1 MIVQEYLRRLLKD
14 KARLRKWKRIM
25 IALSCIVVVCTV
37 YALSLPAQTLA
48 CDKEEHTHTAE
59 CYDEN
64 NELICEK
71 EEHTHTDDCNKQE
84 EVNEQEEV
92 VKDEPETINNEQVSQ
107 ESEEETTTTTT
118 TETTTQPFDLSSEA
132 NKGKITDIQFTYKK
146 DGVVVKP
153 NQSVDVSKHDD
164 LSMTYKLW
172 FEGIPATTLKQCG
185 GIIKYQLPEGFKIR
199 KEIQNKNIVEG
210 KDILGTMNVNTAG
223 LVTITYNQ
231 QFLSRLQENETLTGS
246 FNVDAQ
252 IDINKIDSSTGKVTI
267 TTPKGNIT
275 LNYGLDYKEHYGSV
289 SVDKSCKKEA
299 TSDYIKYTI
308 TLTAGD
314 DGCQNVYV
322 VDQFTQNKD
331 LVNYEGINK
340 SKTPLKPKPSEDN
353 YQPSEDNYQP
363 YEDRNTAIQGTIY
376 KTNVPTSDQ
385 EIPDEVTNIT
395 NPESFVWYIATME
408 PNEVRTLTYYVK
420 LIDTTENLYNKQYD
434 IVNNAQVYSKQDN
447 SSQVYSKGNK
457 VSTFK
462 PTIIIDTNVMKKNIV
477 TQNGND
483 YIKEDGNYLVNYQ
496 IEFNYGSENNNCS
509 IKEFQFRDSLDSD
522 IYTDSKMLPY
532 ISFVEDSV
540 VLHVKKAEETGYTD
554 YSGSHITVGWAKGN
568 DTYSTTYKE
577 DSTRFK
583 VYELNNKSITINPGD
598 SYYVTYTLKIKP
610 EVYAAMQSNSVT
622 IKNRYFSYS
631 RDKLLNKVFND
642 KLNLHER
649 KWVEKSVAEPT
660 TAEKTVDMD
669 GTKYNNQ
676 LKVDTSAEQSFKVP
690 AGSYKYTVNI
700 NKTDKDK
707 TDGKFNITNV
717 TLTDT
722 FDKDTLDK
730 DVMKYVGYMKIT
742 AYDTDD
748 RVVGT
753 KWINIDK
760 QQSFSLKLYDIGW
773 RDNCYS
779 YKLEYYAT
787 PNDLSSLTSAKVNNT
802 FSLNGDVKRGV
813 DGEIFR
819 FTNVNSSSEVTLEG
833 SYNLKV
839 NKQAWYYEKPKQN
852 ATEWQ
857 NGMHYW
863 VIEVNGSKIRAGTQI
878 KDEINDV
885 LEKDEISSYLHKDS
899 LVGVYKGDLKNLSDY
914 KTIEEL
920 PESLRVGKEYY
931 KADYTNN
938 KGFTGEN
945 NYSELVLT
953 TEKDFNLQDNEKIYI
968 VVRTEPQELPSELPK
983 DYRATF
989 KYKNEVEIKHKGD
1002 ADFTKVNDAT
1012 QELYGGNYILKELG
1026 QTFEYKNGKYTNIFK
1041 GKDTDNPESK
1051 IVKNKLIGNGI
1062 YASWA
1067 FKVNYGGDL
1076 NGDYRVLETI
1086 PDGMELS
1093 YIRIKWTGKSA
1104 KDITSQTITDLGD
1117 WEKHTIAAPDDDN
1130 SNIETTYY
1138 VKGKQALIQLGKF
1151 KGIHGRD
1158 DYSVDVQVV
1167 CRVTD
1172 PDVLLGGETKTFNNK
1187 VMLQS
1192 ADGKKDYVSANADA
1206 TMSKTI
1212 LSKTNNFES
1221 KESQVSSNITYTIT
1235 ANEYGQTLLKN
1246 TTDKLTLVDKMSK
1259 NLILDPDSIKAK
1271 NIKDNS
1277 DVEIERKYD
1286 PETNKL
1292 EIQIPDSTPVRIT
1305 YSCKVKVAPGE
1316 DNETSVSN
1324 NVHWKNYAQTG
1335 GANDKIEHF
1344 GYNLNA
1350 SGTTETEPHPRLKI
1364 LKYDDTLKHLSGA
1377 KFEINECELV
1387 NDKIQ
1392 YKSPVN
1398 STTAISDD
1406 DGTVTIKTS
1415 EYQMKF
1421 NTIYEV
1427 KETKTVD
1434 GYILDNTPYY
1444 IMRAKKESNGDYSE
1458 YVKKYIDYQD
1468 KRDKHYS
1475 IAYDKD
1481 YFVVEIYNA
1490 QKGITVKKEFR
1501 NYAAETDKNPV
1512 SGTYKFGLYNN
1523 ADGTGTPSDTIEIKY
1538 RPGETGVKSAKFKNP
1553 IDLNQTYYVFEIGQ
1567 NNQPIKAS
1575 DGEATI
1581 NSMQYKVVYN
1591 NETNSTETNSAKVGE
1606 TVIVTNKSRTKIL
1619 PSTGS
1624 MGTLIYRLLGATLVV
1639 ASLICLSN
1647 INKNNRKEKRR
1658 KR

>member
-37 YALSLPAQTLA
+37 YALSLPAQTLT

-92 VKDEPETINNEQVSQ
+92 VKDEPETQNDDEQVSQ

-118 TETTTQPFDLSSEA
+118 TETTTEPFDLSSEA

-185 GIIKYQLPEGFKIR
+185 GIMSYKLPEGFTIKKSID
-199 KEIQNKNIVEG
+199 KNITSGSDV
-210 KDILGTMNVNTAG
+210 IGTMNVSTDG
-223 LVTITYNQ
+223 LVTIKYYDTYLKGLNDNQ
-231 QFLSRLQENETLTGS
+231 TLTGN
-246 FNVDAQ
+246 FEVDAQ
-252 IDINKIDSSTGKVTI
+252 IDINKINSSTGKVTI
-267 TTPKGNIT
+267 ITPKGDIT

-289 SVDKSCKKEA
+289 SVDKSCKKET

-322 VDQFTQNKD
+322 VDQFTKGKE
-331 LVNYEGINK
+331 LVEYVDINLTESTLYANPDK
-340 SKTPLKPKPSEDN
+340 
-353 YQPSEDNYQP
+353 QQP
-363 YEDRNTAIQGTIY
+363 YETRKTATKGTIY
-376 KTNVPTSDQ
+376 KTNLPSPDQ
-385 EIPDEVTNIT
+385 EIPNAVTSIT
-395 NPESFVWYIATME
+395 DPESFVWKIEKMN

-532 ISFVEDSV
+532 ISFVENSI
-540 VLHVKKAEETGYTD
+540 VLHVKKAGETEYTD

-568 DTYSTTYKE
+568 DNCSTYKE
-577 DSTRFK
+577 DSTRFN
-583 VYELNNKSITINPGD
+583 VYELNNQPITINPGD

-717 TLTDT
+717 TLADA
-722 FDKDTLDK
+722 LDNK

-748 RVVGT
+748 RVVET
-753 KWINIDK
+753 KWVNIDK
-760 QQSFSLKLYDIGW
+760 QQNFSLRLSDIDW
-773 RDNCYS
+773 TKNCYS
-779 YKLEYYAT
+779 YTFEYYAT
-787 PNDLSSLTSAKVNNT
+787 PNDLSFLTSAKVNNT

-885 LEKDEISSYLHKDS
+885 LKKDEISSYLHKDS

-914 KTIEEL
+914 KKIEDL
-920 PESLRVGKEYY
+920 PVNLKIGEEYY

-938 KGFTGEN
+938 KGFTGGN

-953 TEKDFNLQDNEKIYI
+953 TKKDFNLQDNEKIYI
-968 VVRTEPQELPSELPK
+968 VVRTEPQELPSELPE

-1002 ADFTKVNDAT
+1002 TDFTKVNDAT

-1026 QTFEYKNGKYTNIFK
+1026 QTFEFKNGKYTNISK

-1051 IVKNKLIGNGI
+1051 IVKDKLIGNGI

-1117 WEKHTIAAPDDDN
+1117 DWKVNTIAAPDDDN
-1130 SNIETTYY
+1130 SNITTTYY

-1158 DYSVDVQVV
+1158 NYSVDVQVV

-1187 VMLQS
+1187 VTLQS

-1221 KESQVSSNITYTIT
+1221 KENQVSSNITYTIT

-1324 NVHWKNYAQTG
+1324 NIHWKNYAQTG

-1350 SGTTETEPHPRLKI
+1350 SGTTETETHPQLKI

-1398 STTAISDD
+1398 STTAISGAN
-1406 DGTVTIKTS
+1406 GTVTIPTDKF
-1415 EYQMKF
+1415 QMDF

-1427 KETKTVD
+1427 KEIKTID

-1444 IMRAKKESNGDYSE
+1444 IMRAKKGSNGDYSE

-1501 NYAAETDKNPV
+1501 NNAAETDKNPV

-1523 ADGTGTPSDTIEIKY
+1523 ADGTGTPLDTIEIKY
-1538 RPGETGVKSAKFKNP
+1538 RPGETGVKSAKFKNQT
-1553 IDLNQTYYVFEIGQ
+1553 LNTDYYVFELDQ
-1567 NNQPIKAS
+1567 NDKPIKAS

-1591 NETNSTETNSAKVGE
+1591 NETNSTKTNNAKVGE

>member
-1 MIVQEYLRRLLKD
+1 
-14 KARLRKWKRIM
+14 M

-37 YALSLPAQTLA
+37 YALSLPAQTLT
-48 CDKEEHTHTAE
+48 CDKEEHTHAAE

-64 NELICEK
+64 NELVCEK

-92 VKDEPETINNEQVSQ
+92 VEDEPETINNEQVSQ

-118 TETTTQPFDLSSEA
+118 TETTTEPFDLSSEA

-153 NQSVDVSKHDD
+153 NQSVNVSKHDD

-185 GIIKYQLPEGFKIR
+185 GIMSYKLPEGFTIKKSID
-199 KEIQNKNIVEG
+199 KNITSGSDV
-210 KDILGTMNVNTAG
+210 IGTMNVSTDG
-223 LVTITYNQ
+223 LVTIKYYDTYLKGLNDNQ
-231 QFLSRLQENETLTGS
+231 TLTGN
-246 FNVDAQ
+246 FEVDAQ
-252 IDINKIDSSTGKVTI
+252 IDINKINSSTGKVTI
-267 TTPKGNIT
+267 TTPKGDIT

-289 SVDKSCKKEA
+289 SVDKSCKKET

-322 VDQFTQNKD
+322 VDQFTKGKE
-331 LVNYEGINK
+331 LVEYVDINI
-340 SKTPLKPKPSEDN
+340 SETPLNGSVNK
-353 YQPSEDNYQP
+353 QQP
-363 YEDRNTAIQGTIY
+363 YETRNTTIQGKIY
-376 KTNVPTSDQ
+376 KTDAPSSDQ
-385 EIPDEVTNIT
+385 TIPDAVTNIT
-395 NPESFVWYIATME
+395 NPESFVWKIDEMN
-408 PNEVRTLTYYVK
+408 PNEVRKLTYYVK
-420 LIDTTENLYNKQYD
+420 LIDTTENLYQIKKD
-434 IVNNAQVYSKQDN
+434 VVNNAQVYSKREG
-447 SSQVYSKGNK
+447 SSQVYSKDHK
-457 VSTFK
+457 ESTFT
-462 PTIIIDTNVMKKNIV
+462 PTIIIDTSVMKKNIV
-477 TQNGND
+477 KQDDNKD
-483 YIKEDGNYLVNYQ
+483 YKKDNDGNYLVNYQ
-496 IEFNYGSENNNCS
+496 IEFNYGLNNNVS
-509 IKEFQFRDSLDSD
+509 IKGFQFADYLDYVD
-522 IYTDSKMLPY
+522 DYDFKTDSKMLPY
-532 ISFVEDSV
+532 ISFVENSI
-540 VLHVKKAEETGYTD
+540 VLHVKTAGESGYKEYKGND
-554 YSGSHITVGWAKGN
+554 ISVKWAKGN
-568 DTYSTTYKE
+568 DTYTTTYNE
-577 DSTRFK
+577 NSTRFK

-610 EVYAAMQSNSVT
+610 EVYAAMQSNSVN
-622 IKNRYFSYS
+622 IKNRYYTYS
-631 RDKLLNKVFND
+631 TDKELNKIGNTD
-642 KLNLHER
+642 LTLSEY
-649 KWVEKSVAEPT
+649 KWVDKDVAKPT
-660 TAEKTVDMD
+660 TSEETINMD
-669 GTKYNNQ
+669 GKKYNNQ
-676 LKVDTSAEQSFKVP
+676 FNEDTSAEQSFKVP

-717 TLTDT
+717 TLADA
-722 FDKDTLDK
+722 LDNK

-742 AYDTDD
+742 AYNTDD
-748 RVVGT
+748 RVDET
-753 KWINIDK
+753 KWVNIDK
-760 QQSFSLKLYDIGW
+760 QQNFSLRLSDIDW
-773 RDNCYS
+773 TKNCYS
-779 YKLEYYAT
+779 YTFEYYAT
-787 PNDLSSLTSAKVNNT
+787 PNDLSSLTSVKVNNT

-885 LEKDEISSYLHKDS
+885 LEKDKISSYLHKDS

-914 KTIEEL
+914 KKIEDL
-920 PESLRVGKEYY
+920 PVNLKIGEEYY

-938 KGFTGEN
+938 KGFTGGN

-968 VVRTEPQELPSELPK
+968 VVRTEPQELPSELPE

-1002 ADFTKVNDAT
+1002 KDFTKVNDAT

-1026 QTFEYKNGKYTNIFK
+1026 QTFEFKNGKYTNISK

-1051 IVKNKLIGNGI
+1051 IVKDKLIGNGI

-1117 WEKHTIAAPDDDN
+1117 DWKVNTIAAPDDDN
-1130 SNIETTYY
+1130 SNITTTYY

-1187 VMLQS
+1187 VTLQS

-1350 SGTTETEPHPRLKI
+1350 SGTTETETHPQLKI

-1398 STTAISDD
+1398 STTAISGAN
-1406 DGTVTIKTS
+1406 GTVTIPTDKF
-1415 EYQMKF
+1415 QMDF

-1427 KETKTVD
+1427 KEIKTID

-1501 NYAAETDKNPV
+1501 NNAAETDKNPV

-1523 ADGTGTPSDTIEIKY
+1523 ADGTGTPLDTIEIKY
-1538 RPGETGVKSAKFKNP
+1538 RPGETGVKSAKFKNQT
-1553 IDLNQTYYVFEIGQ
+1553 LNTDYYVFELDQ
-1567 NNQPIKAS
+1567 NDKPIKAS

-1581 NSMQYKVVYN
+1581 NSMQYKVVYK
-1591 NETNSTETNSAKVGE
+1591 NETDSTKTNNAKVGE

>member
-1 MIVQEYLRRLLKD
+1 
-14 KARLRKWKRIM
+14 M

-37 YALSLPAQTLA
+37 YALSLPAQTLT

-787 PNDLSSLTSAKVNNT
+787 PNDLSL
-802 FSLNGDVKRGV
+802 
-813 DGEIFR
+813 
-819 FTNVNSSSEVTLEG
+819 
-833 SYNLKV
+833 
-839 NKQAWYYEKPKQN
+839 
-852 ATEWQ
+852 
-857 NGMHYW
+857 
-863 VIEVNGSKIRAGTQI
+863 
-878 KDEINDV
+878 
-885 LEKDEISSYLHKDS
+885 
-899 LVGVYKGDLKNLSDY
+899 
-914 KTIEEL
+914 
-920 PESLRVGKEYY
+920 
-931 KADYTNN
+931 
-938 KGFTGEN
+938 
-945 NYSELVLT
+945 
-953 TEKDFNLQDNEKIYI
+953 LQ
-968 VVRTEPQELPSELPK
+968 
-983 DYRATF
+983 
-989 KYKNEVEIKHKGD
+989 
-1002 ADFTKVNDAT
+1002 
-1012 QELYGGNYILKELG
+1012 
-1026 QTFEYKNGKYTNIFK
+1026 
-1041 GKDTDNPESK
+1041 
-1051 IVKNKLIGNGI
+1051 
-1062 YASWA
+1062 
-1067 FKVNYGGDL
+1067 
-1076 NGDYRVLETI
+1076 
-1086 PDGMELS
+1086 
-1093 YIRIKWTGKSA
+1093 
-1104 KDITSQTITDLGD
+1104 
-1117 WEKHTIAAPDDDN
+1117 
-1130 SNIETTYY
+1130 
-1138 VKGKQALIQLGKF
+1138 
-1151 KGIHGRD
+1151 
-1158 DYSVDVQVV
+1158 VQ
-1167 CRVTD
+1167 
-1172 PDVLLGGETKTFNNK
+1172 K
-1187 VMLQS
+1187 
-1192 ADGKKDYVSANADA
+1192 
-1206 TMSKTI
+1206 
-1212 LSKTNNFES
+1212 
-1221 KESQVSSNITYTIT
+1221 
-1235 ANEYGQTLLKN
+1235 
-1246 TTDKLTLVDKMSK
+1246 
-1259 NLILDPDSIKAK
+1259 
-1271 NIKDNS
+1271 
-1277 DVEIERKYD
+1277 
-1286 PETNKL
+1286 
-1292 EIQIPDSTPVRIT
+1292 
-1305 YSCKVKVAPGE
+1305 
-1316 DNETSVSN
+1316 
-1324 NVHWKNYAQTG
+1324 
-1335 GANDKIEHF
+1335 
-1344 GYNLNA
+1344 
-1350 SGTTETEPHPRLKI
+1350 
-1364 LKYDDTLKHLSGA
+1364 
-1377 KFEINECELV
+1377 
-1387 NDKIQ
+1387 
-1392 YKSPVN
+1392 
-1398 STTAISDD
+1398 
-1406 DGTVTIKTS
+1406 
-1415 EYQMKF
+1415 
-1421 NTIYEV
+1421 
-1427 KETKTVD
+1427 
-1434 GYILDNTPYY
+1434 
-1444 IMRAKKESNGDYSE
+1444 
-1458 YVKKYIDYQD
+1458 
-1468 KRDKHYS
+1468 
-1475 IAYDKD
+1475 
-1481 YFVVEIYNA
+1481 
-1490 QKGITVKKEFR
+1490 
-1501 NYAAETDKNPV
+1501 
-1512 SGTYKFGLYNN
+1512 
-1523 ADGTGTPSDTIEIKY
+1523 
-1538 RPGETGVKSAKFKNP
+1538 
-1553 IDLNQTYYVFEIGQ
+1553 
-1567 NNQPIKAS
+1567 
-1575 DGEATI
+1575 
-1581 NSMQYKVVYN
+1581 
-1591 NETNSTETNSAKVGE
+1591 
-1606 TVIVTNKSRTKIL
+1606 
-1619 PSTGS
+1619 
-1624 MGTLIYRLLGATLVV
+1624 
-1639 ASLICLSN
+1639 
-1647 INKNNRKEKRR
+1647 
-1658 KR
+1658 

>member
-1 MIVQEYLRRLLKD
+1 MQEYLRRLLKD

-37 YALSLPAQTLA
+37 YALSLPAQTFA

-92 VKDEPETINNEQVSQ
+92 VEDEPETINNEQVSQ

-118 TETTTQPFDLSSEA
+118 ETITEPFDLSSEA

-172 FEGIPATTLKQCG
+172 FEGIPATTLKQCA
-185 GIIKYQLPEGFKIR
+185 GIMSYKLPEGFTIKKSID
-199 KEIQNKNIVEG
+199 KNITSGSDV
-210 KDILGTMNVNTAG
+210 IGTMNVSTDG
-223 LVTITYNQ
+223 LVTIKYYDTYLKGLNDNQ
-231 QFLSRLQENETLTGS
+231 TLTGN
-246 FNVDAQ
+246 FEVDAQ
-252 IDINKIDSSTGKVTI
+252 IDINKINSSTGKVTI
-267 TTPKGNIT
+267 TTPKGDIT

-289 SVDKSCKKEA
+289 SVDKSCKKET

-322 VDQFTQNKD
+322 VDQFTKGKE
-331 LVNYEGINK
+331 LVEYVDINLTESTLYANPDK
-340 SKTPLKPKPSEDN
+340 
-353 YQPSEDNYQP
+353 QQP
-363 YEDRNTAIQGTIY
+363 YETRKTATKGTIY
-376 KTNVPTSDQ
+376 KTNLPSPDQ
-385 EIPDEVTNIT
+385 EIPNAVTSIT
-395 NPESFVWYIATME
+395 DPESFVWKIEKMN

-420 LIDTTENLYNKQYD
+420 LIDTTENLYNKQCD

-462 PTIIIDTNVMKKNIV
+462 PTIIIDTNVMKKNVV

-532 ISFVEDSV
+532 ISFVENSI
-540 VLHVKKAEETGYTD
+540 VLHVKKAGETEYTD

-568 DTYSTTYKE
+568 DNYSTYKE
-577 DSTRFK
+577 DSTRFN
-583 VYELNNKSITINPGD
+583 VYELNNQPITINPGD

-717 TLTDT
+717 TLADA
-722 FDKDTLDK
+722 LDNK

-748 RVVGT
+748 RVVET
-753 KWINIDK
+753 KWVNIDK
-760 QQSFSLKLYDIGW
+760 QQNFSLRLSDIDW
-773 RDNCYS
+773 TKNCYS
-779 YKLEYYAT
+779 YTFEYYAT

-914 KTIEEL
+914 KKIEDL
-920 PESLRVGKEYY
+920 PVNLKIGEEYY

-938 KGFTGEN
+938 KGFTGGN

-968 VVRTEPQELPSELPK
+968 VVRTEPQELPSELPE

-1002 ADFTKVNDAT
+1002 KDFTKVNDAT

-1026 QTFEYKNGKYTNIFK
+1026 QTFEFKNGKYTNISK

-1051 IVKNKLIGNGI
+1051 IVKDKLIGNGI

-1104 KDITSQTITDLGD
+1104 KNITSQTITDLGD
-1117 WEKHTIAAPDDDN
+1117 DWKENTITAPDDDN
-1130 SNIETTYY
+1130 SNITTTYY
-1138 VKGKQALIQLGKF
+1138 VNGKQALIQLGAF
-1151 KGIHGRD
+1151 QGIHARD

-1172 PDVLLGGETKTFNNK
+1172 PDVLLGGKTKTFTNE

-1192 ADGKKDYVSANADA
+1192 PDGTKDYVSANASA
-1206 TMSKTI
+1206 EISKIKI
-1212 LSKTNNFES
+1212 LDKTNIHNDKS
-1221 KESQVSSNITYTIT
+1221 PKIDYTIT

-1246 TTDKLTLVDKMSK
+1246 TTDKLTLVDDLSP
-1259 NLILDPDSIKAK
+1259 NLVLDPDSIKAK
-1271 NIKDNS
+1271 NIKNNI
-1277 DVEIERKYD
+1277 DVPIEIKYD
-1286 PETNKL
+1286 PEKNIL
-1292 EIQIPDSTPVRIT
+1292 EIQIPDGTPVQIQ
-1305 YSCKVKVAPGE
+1305 YSCKVKAAPNTE
-1316 DNETSVSN
+1316 IPLVSN
-1324 NVHWKNYAQTG
+1324 RVYWKNYAQTG
-1335 GANDKIEHF
+1335 GVNNEIKQFSYD
-1344 GYNLNA
+1344 LNA
-1350 SGTTETEPHPRLKI
+1350 SGTTETETHPQLKI
-1364 LKYDDTLKHLSGA
+1364 IKYDDTLKRLSGA
-1377 KFEINECELV
+1377 EFEIHECKLENKEIKHTSKNPITV
-1387 NDKIQ
+1387 T
-1392 YKSPVN
+1392 SG
-1398 STTAISDD
+1398 A
-1406 DGTVTIKTS
+1406 DGTVTIPTDKFP
-1415 EYQMKF
+1415 MDF

-1427 KETKTVD
+1427 KETKPVD
-1434 GYILDNTPYY
+1434 GYILDDTPYY
-1444 IMRAKKESNGDYSE
+1444 IMRVKKEDSGNDYSDDVKE
-1458 YVKKYIDYQD
+1458 YIKIAYQNS
-1468 KRDKHYS
+1468 KDKHY
-1475 IAYDKD
+1475 IVAYDKD
-1481 YFVVEIYNA
+1481 YFLVKIYNA
-1490 QKGITVKKEFR
+1490 QQGITVQKAFT
-1501 NYAAETDKNPV
+1501 NNAAETKYNPV
-1512 SGTYKFGLYNN
+1512 SGIYRFGLYDN
-1523 ADGTGTPSDTIEIKY
+1523 AEGSGNALEIIEIKY
-1538 RPGETGVKSAKFKNP
+1538 DPGDTETKSAKFKNP
-1553 IDLNQTYYVFEIGQ
+1553 IDLTKDYYVFEMGQ

-1575 DGEATI
+1575 DDEATI
-1581 NSMQYKVVYN
+1581 NSMQYKVVYK
-1591 NETNSTETNSAKVGE
+1591 NETDSTKTNNAKVGE

-1624 MGTLIYRLLGATLVV
+1624 IGTLIYRLLGATLVV
-1639 ASLICLSN
+1639 VSVICLSN
-1647 INKNNRKEKRR
+1647 INKNNRKGNRR
-1658 KR
+1658 KI

>member
-1 MIVQEYLRRLLKD
+1 
-14 KARLRKWKRIM
+14 M

-37 YALSLPAQTLA
+37 YALSLPAQTFA
-48 CDKEEHTHTAE
+48 CDKEEHTHTEE

-64 NELICEK
+64 NQLICDK
-71 EEHTHTDDCNKQE
+71 EEHTHNEDCNKQE

-92 VKDEPETINNEQVSQ
+92 VKDEPETQNKDEQVSQ
-107 ESEEETTTTTT
+107 VSEDEVETTTTTTT
-118 TETTTQPFDLSSEA
+118 TETTTTEPFDLSSEA
-132 NKGKITDIQFTYKK
+132 NKGKITNVQFTYKK

-153 NQSVDVSKHDD
+153 GQSVDMNTQDD

-172 FEGIPATTLKQCG
+172 FKDIPATTLKECG
-185 GIIKYQLPEGFKIR
+185 GIMSYKLPEGFTIKNSID
-199 KEIQNKNIVEG
+199 KNITSGSDV
-210 KDILGTMNVNTAG
+210 IGTMNVSTDG
-223 LVTITYNQ
+223 LVTIKYYDTYLKGLNDNQ
-231 QFLSRLQENETLTGS
+231 TLTGD
-246 FNVDAQ
+246 FEVDAL

-275 LNYGLDYKEHYGSV
+275 LNYGLDYKEHYESV
-289 SVDKSCKKEA
+289 SVDKKCEKEA

-322 VDQFTQNKD
+322 VDQFTQNKE
-331 LVNYEGINK
+331 LVKYEEINLTE
-340 SKTPLKPKPSEDN
+340 TPLNDREN
-353 YQPSEDNYQP
+353 MLQP
-363 YEDRNTAIQGTIY
+363 YETRKTATKGTIY
-376 KTNVPTSDQ
+376 KTNAPSSDQ
-385 EIPDEVTNIT
+385 EIPGAVTSIT
-395 NPESFVWYIATME
+395 NPESFVWKIAKME

-420 LIDTTENLYNKQYD
+420 LIDTTENLYNNNKQYD
-434 IVNNAQVYSKQDN
+434 IVNNAQVYSRKDV
-447 SSQVYSKGNK
+447 SSKVYSKGYK
-457 VSTFK
+457 ESTFT
-462 PTIIIDTNVMKKNIV
+462 PTIIINTSVMKKNIV
-477 TQNGND
+477 KQDDNKD
-483 YIKEDGNYLVNYQ
+483 YKKDNDGNYLVNYQ
-496 IEFNYGSENNNCS
+496 IEFNYGSDNNCS
-509 IKEFQFRDSLDSD
+509 IKEFQFADYLDYED
-522 IYTDSKMLPY
+522 GNDFKTDSNMLPY
-532 ISFVEDSV
+532 ISFVKDSV
-540 VLHVKKAEETGYTD
+540 VLHVKKAGETEYTD
-554 YSGSHITVGWAKGN
+554 YSGSDISVSWAKGDDN
-568 DTYSTTYKE
+568 YSTYKE

-583 VYELNNKSITINPGD
+583 VYKLNNQLITINPGD

-622 IKNRYFSYS
+622 IKNRYYTYS
-631 RDKLLNKVFND
+631 KDKYLNRVGKND
-642 KLNLHER
+642 LTLSEY
-649 KWVEKSVAEPT
+649 KWVDKDVAKPT
-660 TAEKTVDMD
+660 TSEETISID

-676 LKVDTSAEQSFKVP
+676 LKEDTSAEQLFKVP
-690 AGSYKYTVNI
+690 AGSYKYTVDI
-700 NKTDKDK
+700 NK

-717 TLTDT
+717 TLA
-722 FDKDTLDK
+722 DTLDK

-748 RVVGT
+748 KVGGT

-760 QQSFSLKLYDIGW
+760 QQSFSLKLSKIGW
-773 RDNCYS
+773 EDNCYS
-779 YKLEYYAT
+779 YKFEYYAT

-802 FSLNGDVKRGV
+802 FTLNGDVKKGV
-813 DGEIFR
+813 NGTSFT
-819 FTNVNSSSEVTLEG
+819 FTNVNSSREVTLEG
-833 SYNLKV
+833 SYNLNV
-839 NKQAWYYEKPKQN
+839 NKQAWYYENPKQN
-852 ATEWQ
+852 ATDWQ

-878 KDEINDV
+878 KDEINDA

-899 LVGVYKGDLKNLSDY
+899 LVGVYKGNLNNLSD
-914 KTIEEL
+914 KKIEDL
-920 PESLRVGKEYY
+920 PVNLKKIGEEYY
-931 KADYTNN
+931 KADYTNS
-938 KGFTGEN
+938 KGFSGDN
-945 NYSELVLT
+945 NYNELVLT
-953 TEKDFNLQDNEKIYI
+953 AKKDIDLQENEKIYI

-1026 QTFEYKNGKYTNIFK
+1026 QTFEYKNGTYKTIFAD
-1041 GKDTDNPESK
+1041 KDNYLPEK
-1051 IVKNKLIGNGI
+1051 RVCLDKLNGDGI

-1076 NGDYRVLETI
+1076 KGDYRVLETI

-1104 KDITSQTITDLGD
+1104 KDITSRTIKDLGD
-1117 WEKHTIAAPDDDN
+1117 WEVHTIAAPDDDN

-1138 VKGKQALIQLGKF
+1138 VKGKQALIQLGEF

-1187 VMLQS
+1187 VTLQS
-1192 ADGKKDYVSANADA
+1192 ADGTKDYVSANADA

-1364 LKYDDTLKHLSGA
+1364 LKYDDTLKHLRGA

-1501 NYAAETDKNPV
+1501 NNAAGTDKNPV

-1523 ADGTGTPSDTIEIKY
+1523 ADGTGTPLDTIEIKY
-1538 RPGETGVKSAKFKNP
+1538 RPGETGVKSAKFKNQT
-1553 IDLNQTYYVFEIGQ
+1553 LNTDYYVFELDQ
-1567 NNQPIKAS
+1567 NDKPIKAS

-1581 NSMQYKVVYN
+1581 NSMQYKVVYK
-1591 NETNSTETNSAKVGE
+1591 NETDSTKTNNAKVGE

-1624 MGTLIYRLLGATLVV
+1624 IGTLIYRLLGAMLVV
-1639 ASLICLSN
+1639 ASVICLSN

>member
-1 MIVQEYLRRLLKD
+1 
-14 KARLRKWKRIM
+14 M

-37 YALSLPAQTLA
+37 YALSLPAQTMT

-164 LSMTYKLW
+164 LNMTYKLW

-340 SKTPLKPKPSEDN
+340 SKTPLKPKPSEDNYQPSEDN

-1246 TTDKLTLVDKMSK
+1246 TTDKLTLVD
-1259 NLILDPDSIKAK
+1259 N
-1271 NIKDNS
+1271 
-1277 DVEIERKYD
+1277 
-1286 PETNKL
+1286 
-1292 EIQIPDSTPVRIT
+1292 
-1305 YSCKVKVAPGE
+1305 
-1316 DNETSVSN
+1316 
-1324 NVHWKNYAQTG
+1324 
-1335 GANDKIEHF
+1335 
-1344 GYNLNA
+1344 
-1350 SGTTETEPHPRLKI
+1350 LKI
-1364 LKYDDTLKHLSGA
+1364 
-1377 KFEINECELV
+1377 
-1387 NDKIQ
+1387 
-1392 YKSPVN
+1392 
-1398 STTAISDD
+1398 
-1406 DGTVTIKTS
+1406 
-1415 EYQMKF
+1415 
-1421 NTIYEV
+1421 
-1427 KETKTVD
+1427 
-1434 GYILDNTPYY
+1434 
-1444 IMRAKKESNGDYSE
+1444 
-1458 YVKKYIDYQD
+1458 
-1468 KRDKHYS
+1468 
-1475 IAYDKD
+1475 
-1481 YFVVEIYNA
+1481 
-1490 QKGITVKKEFR
+1490 
-1501 NYAAETDKNPV
+1501 
-1512 SGTYKFGLYNN
+1512 
-1523 ADGTGTPSDTIEIKY
+1523 
-1538 RPGETGVKSAKFKNP
+1538 
-1553 IDLNQTYYVFEIGQ
+1553 
-1567 NNQPIKAS
+1567 
-1575 DGEATI
+1575 
-1581 NSMQYKVVYN
+1581 
-1591 NETNSTETNSAKVGE
+1591 
-1606 TVIVTNKSRTKIL
+1606 
-1619 PSTGS
+1619 
-1624 MGTLIYRLLGATLVV
+1624 
-1639 ASLICLSN
+1639 
-1647 INKNNRKEKRR
+1647 
-1658 KR
+1658 